1 MSLVQQNQP
10 TALPKLKSTNFN
22 NNNNTNMTNKIPIV
36 KHLIKDEDLGPK
48 EVSDNAIFFNLW
60 LLFSI
65 FNFVLGS
72 QTGPA
77 RHRQSN

>member
-10 TALPKLKSTNFN
+10 TALPKLKSTNLN

-48 EVSDNAIFFNLW
+48 EVSVDAIFFNLW

-65 FNFVLGS
+65 FKF
-72 QTGPA
+72 
-77 RHRQSN
+77 RFRESNWTC

>member
-48 EVSDNAIFFNLW
+48 EVSVDAIFFNLW

-65 FNFVLGS
+65 FKF
-72 QTGPA
+72 
-77 RHRQSN
+77 RFRESNWTC